1 MTRKPPLGLKH
12 NRGEPS
18 VLNLRSDGKVAL
30 VTGASR
36 GIGRGIATALA
47 AAGATVICAA
57 RDLARLVEL
66 VAEIRAAGGQAH
78 AHVVDVAS
86 RESIE
91 ALISSVIEA
100 HGRIDVL
107 VNNAGITRDN
117 LLLRMKPAEWDDV
130 IATNLTSVFISTQAV
145 MKTMLKQR
153 AGSIV
158 NIGSVVGLTGNGGQA
173 NYAAAK
179 AGLIGFSKSVAREVA
194 SRGIR
199 VNVVTPGFIDTDMTS
214 AMPEA
219 AKQALLASVPLGRT
233 GQPRDVAALVV
244 YLASD
249 VSAYITGQ
257 TISVDGGFHM

>member
-1 MTRKPPLGLKH
+1 
-12 NRGEPS
+12 
-18 VLNLRSDGKVAL
+18 LNFRSDGKIAI

-36 GIGRGIATALA
+36 GIGRGIALALA
-47 AAGATVICAA
+47 EAGASVVCAA
-57 RDLARLVEL
+57 RDLAKLEAV
-66 VAEIRAAGGQAH
+66 VAEIVAAGGKAH
-78 AHVVDVAS
+78 AQAVDVAS

-91 ALISSVIEA
+91 KLIASVMAE

-117 LLLRMKPAEWDDV
+117 LLLRMKEAEWADV
-130 IATNLTSVFISTQAV
+130 ISTNLTSVFTATQAV
-145 MKTMLKQR
+145 MKPMLKQR
-153 AGSIV
+153 GGSII
-158 NIGSVVGLTGNGGQA
+158 NIGSVVGLTGNAGQA

-179 AGLIGFSKSVAREVA
+179 AGVIGFSKSVAREVA

-199 VNVVTPGFIDTDMTS
+199 VNVVTPGFIDTDMTQ

-219 AKQALLASVPLGRT
+219 ARQALLATLPLGRT
-233 GQPRDVAALVV
+233 GSPQDIAGIVV

-249 VSAYITGQ
+249 ASAYVTGQ

>member
-1 MTRKPPLGLKH
+1 M
-12 NRGEPS
+12 
-18 VLNLRSDGKVAL
+18 NLRSDGKVAI

-36 GIGRGIATALA
+36 GIGRGIALGLA
-47 AAGATVICAA
+47 QAGATVVCAA
-57 RDLARLVEL
+57 RDLARLESV
-66 VAEIRAAGGQAH
+66 VAEITAAGGRAH
-78 AHVVDVAS
+78 AQVADVAS
-86 RESIE
+86 RASIE
-91 ALISSVIEA
+91 ALVSGTLSA

-117 LLLRMKPAEWDDV
+117 LLLRMKAAEWDDV
-130 IATNLTSVFISTQAV
+130 VATNLTSVFLATQAV
-145 MKTMLKQR
+145 MKAMLKQR

-158 NIGSVVGLTGNGGQA
+158 NIGSVVGLTGNAGQA

-199 VNVVTPGFIDTDMTS
+199 VNVIAPGFIDTDMTR
-214 AMPEA
+214 AMTDA
-219 AKQALLASVPLGRT
+219 TKQALLASVPLGRT
-233 GQPRDVAALVV
+233 GTTEDIAALVV

-249 VSAYITGQ
+249 ASSYVTGQ